1 MTMTA
6 VNCGSTVLANTDPS
20 IFILNMEAA
29 ARITGDLHSPIILI
43 DGRPKASASKRDND
57 A

>member
-1 MTMTA
+1 MTA